1 LTSGAKIAS
10 LLSSHQRSDEAN
22 ARYITEEKPMRQIL
36 TGCVLLLAAGAAP
49 GQMMECID
57 AKGAKT
63 FANFCPP
70 GTVKEN
76 KLMKSGAGPAPATGS
91 SAPAPAKSLAERDAD
106 FKKRALE
113 RQEAE
118 KKAEKSQTDTQ
129 EAERNCLDA
138 RSQLR
143 ALQDGQRIARTDPK
157 TGERIVLEDKDRPNE
172 IASAQKSVDAWCN
185 KK

>member
-1 LTSGAKIAS
+1 
-10 LLSSHQRSDEAN
+10 LLSSHRRSDEAN
-22 ARYITEEKPMRQIL
+22 ARNITEEKPMRQIL
-36 TGCVLLLAAGAAP
+36 TGCVLLLAAGAAS
-49 GQMMECID
+49 GQLMECVD

-63 FANFCPP
+63 FAQFCPP

-76 KLMKSGAGPAPATGS
+76 KLMKSGAGPGSAPGS

-118 KKAEKSQTDTQ
+118 KKAEKTQADTQ

-172 IASAQKSVDAWCN
+172 IANAQKSVDAWCN

>member
-1 LTSGAKIAS
+1 
-10 LLSSHQRSDEAN
+10 
-22 ARYITEEKPMRQIL
+22 MRQIL
-36 TGCVLLLAAGAAP
+36 TGCVLFLAAGTAAA
-49 GQMMECID
+49 QVMECFD

-63 FANFCPP
+63 IAQFCPP

-76 KLMKSGAGPAPATGS
+76 RLMKGGAGPGPAAGS
-91 SAPAPAKSLAERDAD
+91 NAPAPAKSFAERDAE

-118 KKAEKSQTDTQ
+118 KKGEKAQADAK

-157 TGERIVLEDKDRPNE
+157 TGERIVLEDQDRPGE
-172 IASAQKSVDAWCN
+172 IAAAQKAVDGWCN

>member
-1 LTSGAKIAS
+1 
-10 LLSSHQRSDEAN
+10 
-22 ARYITEEKPMRQIL
+22 MRQVL
-36 TGCVLLLAAGAAP
+36 TGCVLLLAAGAAS
-49 GQMMECID
+49 GQLMECID

-63 FANFCPP
+63 FAHYCPP
-70 GTVKEN
+70 DTVKEN
-76 KLMKSGAGPAPATGS
+76 KLMKSGAGPGAAAGS
-91 SAPAPAKSLAERDAD
+91 SVAAPAKSLAERDAD

-118 KKAEKSQTDTQ
+118 KKGEKAQADAK

-157 TGERIVLEDKDRPNE
+157 TGERIVLEDKDRPGE
-172 IASAQKSVDAWCN
+172 IAAAQKSVDGWCN

>member
-1 LTSGAKIAS
+1 MK
-10 LLSSHQRSDEAN
+10 
-22 ARYITEEKPMRQIL
+22 KIL
-36 TGCVLLLAAGAAP
+36 TGCVLMLAAGTAAA
-49 GQMMECID
+49 QVMECVD
-57 AKGAKT
+57 AKGTKT
-63 FANFCPP
+63 IAQFCPP

-76 KLMKSGAGPAPATGS
+76 KLQKGGAGPGPSAAPSAAT
-91 SAPAPAKSLAERDAD
+91 PAKTLAERDAD

-118 KKAEKSQTDTQ
+118 KKDEKAQSDAKET
-129 EAERNCLDA
+129 ERNCLDA

-143 ALQDGQRIARTDPK
+143 ALQDGQRISRTDPK

-172 IASAQKSVDAWCN
+172 IAAAQKSVDAWCT

>member
-1 LTSGAKIAS
+1 
-10 LLSSHQRSDEAN
+10 
-22 ARYITEEKPMRQIL
+22 MRQML
-36 TGCVLLLAAGAAP
+36 TGCVLLLAAGAAAA
-49 GQMMECID
+49 QLMECID

-63 FANFCPP
+63 FAHYCPP
-70 GTVKEN
+70 DTIKEN
-76 KLMKSGAGPAPATGS
+76 KLMKSGAGPGPATGS
-91 SAPAPAKSLAERDAD
+91 GAPAPAKSLAERDAD

-118 KKAEKSQTDTQ
+118 KKAEKTQTESK

-143 ALQDGQRIARTDPK
+143 ALQDGQRIGRTDPK
-157 TGERIVLEDKDRPNE
+157 TGERIMLEDKDRPNE
-172 IASAQKSVDAWCN
+172 IAAAQKSVDSWCN

>member
-1 LTSGAKIAS
+1 M
-10 LLSSHQRSDEAN
+10 R
-22 ARYITEEKPMRQIL
+22 PML
-36 TGCVLLLAAGAAP
+36 TGCVLLLTAGTAAG
-49 GQMMECID
+49 QLMECVD

-63 FANFCPP
+63 FANYCPP
-70 GTVKEN
+70 DTVKEN
-76 KLMKSGAGPAPATGS
+76 RLMKSGAGPGPATGS
-91 SAPAPAKSLAERDAD
+91 SAPAPAKSIADRDAD

-118 KKAEKSQTDTQ
+118 KKAEKTQADTK

-157 TGERIVLEDKDRPNE
+157 TGERVMLEDKDRPNE
-172 IASAQKSVDAWCN
+172 IATAQRSADSWCN